1 MSRKVDVFGDR
12 LRSRSHQLTPRL
24 LQVARYI
31 NENREAVMEQTA
43 MEIATLLKTSDATV
57 VRAIQALGFA
67 GLRDLKQTL
76 RLGIHHHKHGES
88 HYLFLLAEGVE
99 MNEDDLERNLQEDF
113 EPEHGETLD
122 VERIDTPYLFAPTTE
137 EAHA

>member
-1 MSRKVDVFGDR
+1 MRTFIRSQLGPFFDAAVDLEQSAFSVEGEDDLMVVDRKALEALV
-12 LRSRSHQLTPRL
+12 
-24 LQVARYI
+24 
-31 NENREAVMEQTA
+31 REA
-43 MEIATLLKTSDATV
+43 KT
-57 VRAIQALGFA
+57 
-67 GLRDLKQTL
+67 LRDLKQTL

-99 MNEDDLERNLQEDF
+99 MNEDDLARHLQEDF

>member
-1 MSRKVDVFGDR
+1 MNTFIGSQLDPLFEAAVDLDQSAFSLAGEDDLMVVDRKALEALV
-12 LRSRSHQLTPRL
+12 
-24 LQVARYI
+24 
-31 NENREAVMEQTA
+31 REA
-43 MEIATLLKTSDATV
+43 KT
-57 VRAIQALGFA
+57 
-67 GLRDLKQTL
+67 LRDLKQTL

-122 VERIDTPYLFAPTTE
+122 VERIDTPELFAPMAE
-137 EAHA
+137 EVQG

>member
-1 MSRKVDVFGDR
+1 MNTFIGSQLDPLFDAAVDLDQSAFSLDGEDDLMVVDRKALEAVV
-12 LRSRSHQLTPRL
+12 
-24 LQVARYI
+24 
-31 NENREAVMEQTA
+31 REAKA
-43 MEIATLLKTSDATV
+43 
-57 VRAIQALGFA
+57 
-67 GLRDLKQTL
+67 LRDLNQTL

-122 VERIDTPYLFAPTTE
+122 VERIDAPEPFIPMTE
-137 EAHA
+137 EAQR